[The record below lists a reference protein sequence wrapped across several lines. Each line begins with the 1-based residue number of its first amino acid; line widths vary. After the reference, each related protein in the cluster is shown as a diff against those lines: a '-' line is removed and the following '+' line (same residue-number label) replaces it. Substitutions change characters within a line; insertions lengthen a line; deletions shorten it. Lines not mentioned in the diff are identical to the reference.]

1 MHYSYSSVH
10 YSLLRRQLLFPT
22 PKYIPTFQPEET
34 IFLSNLYDYIRK
46 HKGTL
51 RYKCCFIA
59 KPLLFLSARPNFRY
73 GLKAWNKFNYFL
85 VERSVYIWD
94 LGVGNKSYL
103 RRRLSSLRNLKSVS
117 ILDRNG
123 IFFFA

>member
-34 IFLSNLYDYIRK
+34 IFLSNLYRTTLGNIRG
-46 HKGTL
+46 HCDPNSL
-51 RYKCCFIA
+51 VA

-103 RRRLSSLRNLKSVS
+103 RRRLSSLRNLKSIS